1 MQSTPHAA
9 REQSSVLGA
18 GSAGAR
24 MGFPRRGTG
33 FQSEFL
39 NPSSDE
45 QPWLISSFLSSLLM
59 FYLADISSSLPPAP
73 QAT

>member
-18 GSAGAR
+18 GSGGALT
-24 MGFPRRGTG
+24 GFPRRGIG
-33 FQSEFL
+33 FQSESL
-39 NPSSDE
+39 NPPSDG

-59 FYLADISSSLPPAP
+59 FYLAAISSSLPPAP

>member
-1 MQSTPHAA
+1 
-9 REQSSVLGA
+9 
-18 GSAGAR
+18 

-59 FYLADISSSLPPAP
+59 FYLADISSSLPAAP